1 VREWVGGYPVELC
14 VVVAT
19 PPHHGKAVRRGE
31 ELRCVI
37 PVELPSRRTNNA
49 VRDYIILVSLTEN
62 PIRL

>member
-31 ELRCVI
+31 ERTPLR
-37 PVELPSRRTNNA
+37 
-49 VRDYIILVSLTEN
+49 N
-62 PIRL
+62 PCRVAEPKNK